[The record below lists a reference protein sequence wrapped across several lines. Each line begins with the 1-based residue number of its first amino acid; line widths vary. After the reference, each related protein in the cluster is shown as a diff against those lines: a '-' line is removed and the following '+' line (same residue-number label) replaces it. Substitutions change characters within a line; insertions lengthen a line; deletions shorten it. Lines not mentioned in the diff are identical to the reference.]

1 MKILL
6 TKSIVALLLL
16 LPCLILQAQTYSK
29 ITYIHSDADGTPFAA
44 TDEQGNLAWQLDH
57 YPYGDEYRNTSDER
71 ANDTSFAGKAYDS
84 EIGLSYF
91 GSRWY
96 DPAIGR
102 FASIDPRPITPEDY
116 RTFNRYAYGF
126 NNLYKYVDP
135 DGRFAFLIPV
145 VIWAGKTL
153 TITGAGLSGYA
164 VGSNGYD
171 LYSGRKS
178 AGEAARDAAIDVGIA
193 LTLKG
198 AGGGLLKAGE
208 RFGESIGNATKG
220 IKPSTGPLK
229 NTSGS
234 LDDAANAARNQRGS
248 NPLTQHARQRMATR
262 NVSNDR
268 VQEAID
274 KGALSSPR
282 GSAVSRTVSASDSTS
297 GRGLSVVQDV
307 KTNRVITVIDKG
319 SGGK

>member
-16 LPCLILQAQTYSK
+16 LPCLTLQAQTYSK

-102 FASIDPRPITPEDY
+102 FTSIDPRPITPEDY

-126 NNLYKYVDP
+126 NNPYKYVDP

-220 IKPSTGPLK
+220 GDTKIFRQGTSKESPTRLNRKAQEAENSDIGIHGV
-229 NTSGS
+229 SGS
-234 LDDAANAARNQRGS
+234 TTKTPGCSSASCSDLEAAGFKVHKT
-248 NPLTQHARQRMATR
+248 PTR
-262 NVSNDR
+262 RDKNHVTIELPKPITKSD
-268 VQEAID
+268 AID
-274 KGALSSPR
+274 FNNVL
-282 GSAVSRTVSASDSTS
+282 
-297 GRGLSVVQDV
+297 GR
-307 KTNRVITVIDKG
+307 
-319 SGGK
+319 

>member
-16 LPCLILQAQTYSK
+16 LPCLTLQAQTYSK

-220 IKPSTGPLK
+220 GKDRIKVKDVTNPGRSKPNFEVDKTKGQFEDHLTNNGFDKSVIPTPKGPINVFSKNGQKEFTTRDFSRSTNGPSGEIFKNGKQTGKIRFP
-229 NTSGS
+229 G
-234 LDDAANAARNQRGS
+234 
-248 NPLTQHARQRMATR
+248 
-262 NVSNDR
+262 
-268 VQEAID
+268 E
-274 KGALSSPR
+274 
-282 GSAVSRTVSASDSTS
+282 
-297 GRGLSVVQDV
+297 
-307 KTNRVITVIDKG
+307 
-319 SGGK
+319 

>member
-16 LPCLILQAQTYSK
+16 LPCLTLQAQTYSK

-126 NNLYKYVDP
+126 NNPYKYVDP

-220 IKPSTGPLK
+220 GRGQQLGNSINTDGSTTASEIKAKAESLGFKPTQSANGPLK
-229 NTSGS
+229 LVDENGIARATIKGGS
-234 LDDAANAARNQRGS
+234 QRA
-248 NPLTQHARQRMATR
+248 P
-262 NVSNDR
+262 
-268 VQEAID
+268 
-274 KGALSSPR
+274 
-282 GSAVSRTVSASDSTS
+282 GSAGPHVELKTSSGQRVNSAGEPVTRKSLGNHTPIKNDF
-297 GRGLSVVQDV
+297 
-307 KTNRVITVIDKG
+307 
-319 SGGK
+319 